1 MRFFIQQVAQTLDDV
16 LMGISSFFV
25 FVFRQ
30 SFAFLSSQFSCFIET
45 WATNKRAGWLFCE
58 RKFHYSSFIG
68 IILYRDQNFDDW
80 NFHLFV
86 NPSYWGRSPKMESAW
101 PPTARFGG
109 GGGGVC
115 RLLYWNPGW
124 LTWASIIYS
133 GWKINTSGVSS
144 WFANWKLVSYLYTYI
159 YVKNTQ
165 HTHVYI
171 YIYMYI
177 TWLGSFYHRE
187 PGSEFYSWPVCP
199 MFLGGFEARTDE
211 GLARLLQV
219 LTSHHH
225 DIFGW
230 PKRT

>member
-109 GGGGVC
+109 GGGGGVC

-171 YIYMYI
+171 YIHVYHLVRKFLSQGARERVLFLASLPDVFGRFRSSNWWRAS
-177 TWLGSFYHRE
+177 TVAAGADQSPPRHFWL
-187 PGSEFYSWPVCP
+187 
-199 MFLGGFEARTDE
+199 T
-211 GLARLLQV
+211 
-219 LTSHHH
+219 
-225 DIFGW
+225 
-230 PKRT
+230 